1 MYFILKI
8 TFWPSQITVSPN
20 SQMCECSFMDIN
32 HCCWTCQLFLFHGM
46 SGLSTTMVVQLL
58 FCCYIDKSF
67 TSDTTFIH
75 VPAVIRKVDSSC
87 LEIGQVI
94 LLSHGTVIVVIFVIN
109 SKEDDS
115 DVETPFYLSLG
126 QKTGCSTSRRSPWDS
141 CWWLEITSQE
151 VSVAPVYGI
160 CHDLPRSLD

>member
-1 MYFILKI
+1 
-8 TFWPSQITVSPN
+8 
-20 SQMCECSFMDIN
+20 
-32 HCCWTCQLFLFHGM
+32 M

-58 FCCYIDKSF
+58 FCCYIGKSF

-109 SKEDDS
+109 SKDDDS
-115 DVETPFYLSLG
+115 DVETPFYLF
-126 QKTGCSTSRRSPWDS
+126 
-141 CWWLEITSQE
+141 
-151 VSVAPVYGI
+151 
-160 CHDLPRSLD
+160 